1 MGYSYT
7 WLASILAMLIFTCEV
22 ASAFQLSAA
31 GKTMLFGRKEEVQRA
46 TTKSL
51 FGSSGLLFSPKRG
64 SHGFL
69 AAQGDDELNEEEEK
83 LYSSGKVVLTPE
95 QKRIRNLSNGF
106 QNAAWTSWWA
116 QVILSTV
123 AGVILFFAS
132 AITDPRVN
140 MFMNGTLLAGC
151 GVFFGLV
158 STFWTWGYASAAKR
172 WKRPGADLEKLQR
185 AMLRRLE
192 FGHFVNTLGMAVAL
206 TGAEQILK
214 GLSPFLGGA
223 AVGYAA
229 VQTLDVV
236 QANIN
241 SAVSHLCGLLTALYL
256 RGRARRL
263 AAAGDAGAPD
273 LSSMEGIYSLPM
285 DCVCLLKM
293 FNLVAITQNLKSL
306 YP

>member
-69 AAQGDDELNEEEEK
+69 AAQGDDALNEEEEK

-185 AMLRRLE
+185 AMLRRLQ
-192 FGHFVNTLGMAVAL
+192 FGQFVNILGMAVAL
-206 TGAEQILK
+206 TGAEQIVGTLVAK
-214 GLSPFLGGA
+214 VLSAQGLSPFLGGA

-229 VQTLDVV
+229 GQPLVLPQGAVQALDIFVV
-236 QANIN
+236 QANTN
-241 SAVSHLCGLLTALYL
+241 SVVSHLCGLLTVLYL

-263 AAAGDAGAPD
+263 AAAGDAGAPVNMKP
-273 LSSMEGIYSLPM
+273 LE
-285 DCVCLLKM
+285 
-293 FNLVAITQNLKSL
+293 QRQ
-306 YP
+306 